1 MTYAPVP
8 SRRRALA
15 EDSDRIGAP
24 EPALFLD
31 VTAPVPFACAE
42 GFWVAGLID
51 ELNYYLSPLTFIEPH
66 GATHHMVSL
75 NSVSVL
81 VSKVWYRI
89 PFDQSE
95 LSIWNSHRPN
105 RRKSDRVVIL
115 E

>member
-1 MTYAPVP
+1 MIYAPGP

-51 ELNYYLSPLTFIEPH
+51 ELNYYLSPLRETGKEVAFRE
-66 GATHHMVSL
+66 T
-75 NSVSVL
+75 
-81 VSKVWYRI
+81 
-89 PFDQSE
+89 
-95 LSIWNSHRPN
+95 LSTNH
-105 RRKSDRVVIL
+105 VI
-115 E
+115 